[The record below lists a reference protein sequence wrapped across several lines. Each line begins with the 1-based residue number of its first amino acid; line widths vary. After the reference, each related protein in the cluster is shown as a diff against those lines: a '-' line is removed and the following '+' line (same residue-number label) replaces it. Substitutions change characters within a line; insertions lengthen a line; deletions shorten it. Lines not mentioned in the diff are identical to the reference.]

1 MTSQCVFP
9 DSIENRVHG
18 VRRQAFG
25 ADASVAGVC
34 SDRDHVRHRL
44 LRLGSVAGV
53 TATVVAAASVF
64 TASVAVTLAAV
75 AVIGLAGQT
84 GEDGPV
90 PLMEVTP
97 SPEALFEYDFAS
109 DDMRIPE
116 GAVAEIRDIRLGDDA
131 DPEQRGLIATVSGY
145 VLPSGAFKQHGG
157 WTVWWDDDKTVEA
170 EVGGA
175 RHGRKHGPA
184 LAFFPTGQRA
194 RQEAWVHGVRHGVSR
209 TWDEASVCRRV
220 ERHFD
225 GQLEG
230 RAESWYASGQKQAE
244 SHWREGREHGSV
256 RTWREDGRLE
266 SEAEFA
272 DGVRQERFAFA
283 SERR

>member
-1 MTSQCVFP
+1 MTSQCVIP
-9 DSIENRVHG
+9 DSSENRVHG

-25 ADASVAGVC
+25 ADASVAGVG
-34 SDRDHVRHRL
+34 SDRDRVGHRL
-44 LRLGSVAGV
+44 LRLGSVAGR

-75 AVIGLAGQT
+75 AVIGLVGQS

-170 EVGGA
+170 GVGGA
-175 RHGRKHGPA
+175 RHGRTHGPA

-194 RQEAWVHGVRHGVSR
+194 REEAWVHGVRHGVSR

-230 RAESWYASGQKQAE
+230 RAESWYANGQKQAE

-283 SERR
+283 SQRR

>member
-1 MTSQCVFP
+1 MPSQCVIP
-9 DSIENRVHG
+9 DSIENRSRS
-18 VRRQAFG
+18 VRRQPFG
-25 ADASVAGVC
+25 TAASVAVAG
-34 SDRDHVRHRL
+34 SDRDHAGRRL
-44 LRLGSVAGV
+44 LRLGSVAGI

-64 TASVAVTLAAV
+64 TASLAVTRAAV
-75 AVIGLAGQT
+75 TVIGLVGQT

-97 SPEALFEYDFAS
+97 SPEALFEYDFVS
-109 DDMRIPE
+109 DDMRIPD
-116 GAVAEIRDIRLGDDA
+116 GAVPEIRDIRLGADA
-131 DPEQRGLIATVSGY
+131 EPDQRGLIATVSGY

-170 EVGGA
+170 GVGGA
-175 RHGRKHGPA
+175 RHGRTHGPA

-194 RQEAWVHGVRHGVSR
+194 REEAWVHGVRHGVSR

-230 RAESWYASGQKQAE
+230 RAESWYANGQKQAE

-283 SERR
+283 SQRR